1 MIYSLTI
8 QKIGKHLEFRCPEC
22 TLLTGRIGLIRDE
35 GPPIK
40 LYCRIHPENFGQWRS
55 PEEMEHEKLALAS
68 RMGLK

>member
-8 QKIGKHLEFRCPEC
+8 QKIGKNLEFRCPEC
-22 TLLTGRIGLIRDE
+22 TLLTGRIGLVRDE

-40 LYCRIHPENFGQWRS
+40 LYCPIHPENFGQWRT
-55 PEEMEHEKLALAS
+55 PEDMEREKAALAS